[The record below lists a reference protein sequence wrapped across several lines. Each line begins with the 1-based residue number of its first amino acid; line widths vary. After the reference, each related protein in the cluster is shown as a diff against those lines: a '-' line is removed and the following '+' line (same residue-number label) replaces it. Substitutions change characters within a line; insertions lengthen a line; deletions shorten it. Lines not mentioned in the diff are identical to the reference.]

1 MTMWGLLKT
10 LYARR
15 RGGLAGALALA
26 LLTVAAGV
34 GLLGVSGWFLTGAAL
49 AGAGAAFNLFV
60 PSSLVRGL
68 SFVRIA
74 SRYAERLVGH
84 AATLRLLSDLR
95 AAVFRALVR
104 LTPRQ
109 LARYRAGD
117 LVARLTGDVD
127 ALDTVFLFVIMP
139 VATALAGGAIFCLV
153 LGYHLP
159 AAGLAVA
166 AALLVA
172 SVLVP
177 WWLGRAAR
185 RPGDLAQASAGAL
198 RHAVLEAVEGHVDI
212 AALHAQ
218 PQARA
223 HFAAACRQM
232 QQARRAQAR
241 LAAHGLWLV
250 QAAAGAAV
258 VAVLWFGL
266 PALAEGEI
274 SSPLLAGLLLATLGI
289 FEVAGPIMRGVSRLG
304 AARAAARRIGELT
317 RAEPDLRD
325 PGLPRPLPAD
335 GELRAQGLRFAY
347 PGRDL
352 PVLDGVDFVLAPGE
366 RVAIVGSSGAGKST
380 LLHLLLRL
388 EDPQA
393 GAVTLGGYDL
403 RHAAQAEV
411 HRRIAL
417 LSQDSPVFLGSLRSN
432 LLIGAP
438 EADEAALW
446 RALESARLAEFA
458 RGLPQGLDT
467 WVGEGG
473 AGLSAGQARRL
484 CLARV
489 LLSQAGIILVDEPTA
504 GLDRPNEEAF
514 LADLAQACGERAV
527 VLATHA
533 RLPEGAV
540 HRILALDGGR
550 LG

>member
-1 MTMWGLLKT
+1 
-10 LYARR
+10 
-15 RGGLAGALALA
+15 
-26 LLTVAAGV
+26 
-34 GLLGVSGWFLTGAAL
+34 
-49 AGAGAAFNLFV
+49 FNLFV

-274 SSPLLAGLLLATLGI
+274 SGPLLAGLLLATLGI

-393 GAVTLGGYDL
+393 GAVTLGGCDL

-489 LLSQAGIILVDEPTA
+489 LLSQAGIILLDEPTA
-504 GLDRPNEEAF
+504 G
-514 LADLAQACGERAV
+514 
-527 VLATHA
+527 
-533 RLPEGAV
+533 
-540 HRILALDGGR
+540 
-550 LG
+550 

>member
-1 MTMWGLLKT
+1 MWRLLKT
-10 LYARR
+10 LYAPR
-15 RGGLAGALALA
+15 RGALAGALALA

-49 AGAGAAFNLFV
+49 AGAGAVFNLFV

-68 SFVRIA
+68 SFLRIA

-95 AAVFRALVR
+95 ATVFRALVR

-127 ALDTVFLFVIMP
+127 ALDTVFLFVLMP
-139 VATALAGGAIFCLV
+139 VATALAGGAMFCLV

-166 AALLVA
+166 AALLAA

-177 WWLGRAAR
+177 WWLARAAR
-185 RPGDLAQASAGAL
+185 RPGETAQASAGAL

-223 HFAAACRQM
+223 HFAAACGQL

-266 PALAEGEI
+266 PALAAGQG
-274 SSPLLAGLLLATLGI
+274 PLLAGLLLATLGL

-304 AARAAARRIGELT
+304 AARAAARRIGDLT

-325 PGLPRPLPAD
+325 PDLPRPLPAQ

-347 PGRDL
+347 PGRDQ
-352 PVLDGVDFVLAPGE
+352 PVLDGLDFVLAPGE
-366 RVAIVGSSGAGKST
+366 RVAILGPSGAGKST

-393 GAVTLGGYDL
+393 GAVTLGGCDL
-403 RHAAQAEV
+403 RQAAQADV

-446 RALESARLAEFA
+446 RALESARLADFA

-467 WVGEGG
+467 WVGEAG

-489 LLSQAGIILVDEPTA
+489 LLSPAEIILLDEPTA
-504 GLDRPNEEAF
+504 GLDRPNEAAF
-514 LADLAQACGERAV
+514 LADLAQACGARAV

-533 RLPEGAV
+533 RLPAGAV
-540 HRILALDGGR
+540 HRILSLDGAR
-550 LG
+550 LH

>member
-1 MTMWGLLKT
+1 MWGLLKT

-15 RGGLAGALALA
+15 RGGLAAALALA

-49 AGAGAAFNLFV
+49 AGAGAVFNLFV

-95 AAVFRALVR
+95 ATVFHALVR

-139 VATALAGGAIFCLV
+139 VVTALAGGAIFCLV

-166 AALLVA
+166 VALLVA

-185 RPGDLAQASAGAL
+185 RPGDLAQASAGVL

-232 QQARRAQAR
+232 QQARRIQAQ

-250 QAAAGAAV
+250 QAAAGTAV

-266 PALAEGEI
+266 PALAAGAV
-274 SSPLLAGLLLATLGI
+274 SGPLLAGLLLATLGI

-325 PGLPRPLPAD
+325 PGQVHALPAQ

-347 PGRDL
+347 PGRDQ

-366 RVAIVGSSGAGKST
+366 RVAIVGPSGAGKST

-393 GAVTLGGYDL
+393 GAVTLGGCDL
-403 RHAAQAEV
+403 RQAAQAEV

-446 RALESARLAEFA
+446 RALESARLADFV

-489 LLSQAGIILVDEPTA
+489 LLSQAGIILLDEPTA
-504 GLDRPNEEAF
+504 GLDRPNEQAF
-514 LADLAQACGERAV
+514 LADLAQACGARAV

-533 RLPEGAV
+533 RLPAGAV
-540 HRILALDGGR
+540 QRILSLDGGR

>member
-1 MTMWGLLKT
+1 MWGLLKK
-10 LYARR
+10 LYVRR
-15 RGGLAGALALA
+15 RGGLAGAFFLA
-26 LLTVAAGV
+26 LLTLAAGV

-49 AGAGAAFNLFV
+49 AGAGAIFNLFV

-68 SFVRIA
+68 SFIRIA
-74 SRYAERLVGH
+74 SRYAERLAGH

-95 AAVFRALVR
+95 GSVFRSLLR

-109 LARYRAGD
+109 LSRYRAGD

-127 ALDTVFLFVIMP
+127 ALDAVFLFVIMP
-139 VATALAGGAIFCLV
+139 VATALVGGAIFCLV

-159 AAGLAVA
+159 GAGLAVA
-166 AALLVA
+166 GALLVA

-177 WWLGRAAR
+177 WWLGRVAR
-185 RPGDLAQASAGAL
+185 RSGEQAQASAAAL
-198 RHAVLEAVEGHVDI
+198 RHAVIETVEGHVDI
-212 AALHAQ
+212 AALHVQ
-218 PQARA
+218 SQACE
-223 HFAAACRQM
+223 HFAVFCGQL
-232 QQARRAQAR
+232 QQARGGQAR
-241 LAAHGLWLV
+241 LAAYGLWLV

-266 PALAEGEI
+266 PALAAGQV
-274 SSPLLAGLLLATLGI
+274 SGPLLAGLLLATLGI

-325 PGLPRPLPAD
+325 PAEPQALPEH

-347 PGRDL
+347 PGREQA
-352 PVLDGVDFVLAPGE
+352 VLDGVDLMLAPGE
-366 RVAIVGSSGAGKST
+366 RIGIVGPSGSGKST

-393 GAVTLGGYDL
+393 GAVTLGGCDL
-403 RHAAQAEV
+403 RHAAQADI

-446 RALESARLAEFA
+446 QALASARLADFT

-489 LLSQAGIILVDEPTA
+489 LLSAADIILLDEPTA

-514 LADLAQACGERAV
+514 LGDLAHACASRAV

-540 HRILALDGGR
+540 HRVLALQDGH
-550 LG
+550 LI

>member
-1 MTMWGLLKT
+1 MWSLLRT

-49 AGAGAAFNLFV
+49 AGAGAVFNLFV

-95 AAVFRALVR
+95 ASVFRALVR

-139 VATALAGGAIFCLV
+139 VLTALAGGAVFCLV

-223 HFAAACRQM
+223 HFAVACRQL

-266 PALAEGEI
+266 PALAAGAV
-274 SSPLLAGLLLATLGI
+274 SGPLLAGLLLATLGI

-325 PGLPRPLPAD
+325 PGQPCPLPAH
-335 GELRAQGLRFAY
+335 GQLRARGLRFAY
-347 PGRDL
+347 PGRDQ
-352 PVLDGVDFVLAPGE
+352 PVLNGVDFVLAPGE
-366 RVAIVGSSGAGKST
+366 RVAIVGPSGAGKST

-393 GAVTLGGYDL
+393 GAVTLGGCDL
-403 RHAAQAEV
+403 RQAAQAEV

-438 EADEAALW
+438 EAGEAELW
-446 RALESARLAEFA
+446 RALESARLADFA

-489 LLSQAGIILVDEPTA
+489 LLSQAAIILLDEPTA

-514 LADLAQACGERAV
+514 LADLKQACGARAV

-540 HRILALDGGR
+540 DRILSLDGGR

>member
-1 MTMWGLLKT
+1 MTMWGLLKA

-274 SSPLLAGLLLATLGI
+274 SGPLLAGLLLATLGI

-393 GAVTLGGYDL
+393 GAVTLGGCDL

-489 LLSQAGIILVDEPTA
+489 LLSQAGIILLDEPTA

>member
-1 MTMWGLLKT
+1 MWGLLKA

-274 SSPLLAGLLLATLGI
+274 SGPLLAGLLLATLGI

-393 GAVTLGGYDL
+393 GAVTLGGCDL

-489 LLSQAGIILVDEPTA
+489 LLSQAGIILLDEPTA

>member
-1 MTMWGLLKT
+1 MWELLKD

-15 RGGLAGALALA
+15 RGGLAGALLLA
-26 LLTVAAGV
+26 LLTLAAGV
-34 GLLGVSGWFLTGAAL
+34 ALLGVSGWFLTGAAL
-49 AGAGAAFNLFV
+49 AGAGAVFNLFV
-60 PSSLVRGL
+60 PSSLVRGF
-68 SFVRIA
+68 SFIRIA
-74 SRYAERLVGH
+74 SRYAERLAGH
-84 AATLRLLSDLR
+84 ATTLRLLSDLR
-95 AAVFRALVR
+95 GSVFRALLR

-127 ALDTVFLFVIMP
+127 ALDTVFLFVIAP
-139 VATALAGGAIFCLV
+139 VATAIAGGAIFCLV

-166 AALLVA
+166 AALLVV

-185 RPGDLAQASAGAL
+185 RPGDQAQTSAAAL

-218 PQARA
+218 AQACE
-223 HFAAACRQM
+223 HFAASCGQL
-232 QQARRAQAR
+232 QQARGVQAR

-266 PALAEGEI
+266 PALSAGQI
-274 SSPLLAGLLLATLGI
+274 SGPLLAGLLLATLGI

-325 PGLPRPLPAD
+325 PAVAQALPP
-335 GELRAQGLRFAY
+335 GGVLRAQDLRFAY
-347 PGRDL
+347 PGREQA
-352 PVLDGVDFVLAPGE
+352 VIDGVDLTLAPGE
-366 RVAIVGSSGAGKST
+366 RIAIVGPSGAGKST

-393 GAVTLGGYDL
+393 GAVTLGGCDL
-403 RHAAQAEV
+403 RQAAQADV
-411 HRRIAL
+411 HRRMAL

-446 RALESARLAEFA
+446 QALESARLADFA
-458 RGLPQGLDT
+458 RALPQGLDT
-467 WVGEGG
+467 WVGETG

-489 LLSQAGIILVDEPTA
+489 LLSPADIILLDEPTA
-504 GLDRPNEEAF
+504 GLDRPNEAAF
-514 LADLAQACGERAV
+514 LADLAQACGARSV

-540 HRILALDGGR
+540 HRVMAMQGGR
-550 LG
+550 LN